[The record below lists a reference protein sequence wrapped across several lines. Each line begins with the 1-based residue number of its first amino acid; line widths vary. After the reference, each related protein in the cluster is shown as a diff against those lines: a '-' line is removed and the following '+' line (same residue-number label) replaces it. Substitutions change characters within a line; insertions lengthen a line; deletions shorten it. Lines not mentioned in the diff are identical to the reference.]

1 MIAMASTYW
10 EHFPHP
16 ADMGIRGV
24 GPSMES
30 AFEQAALAM
39 TAVTIDPAVITP
51 CQVVEIQREE
61 KDIELLYLAWLND
74 LLFEMDTRRMV
85 FGRFKVHIKAGRL
98 TATAWGEGIDR
109 HRQELLVEVKAATYA
124 ELEVRQREDG
134 LWVAQCIVDV

>member
-1 MIAMASTYW
+1 MSMSYW

-24 GPSMES
+24 GPSMEA

-39 TAVTIDPAVITP
+39 TAATIDPAVITP
-51 CQVVEIQREE
+51 CQVVEIHRKE
-61 KDIELLYLAWLND
+61 KDVELLYLAWLNA

-98 TATAWGEGIDR
+98 TATAWGEGIDL

>member
-1 MIAMASTYW
+1 MSTVYW

-24 GPSMES
+24 GPSMET

-39 TAVTIDPAVITP
+39 TAVTIDPAVVAP
-51 CQVVEIQREE
+51 RHSVEIHCEE
-61 KDIELLYLAWLND
+61 QDDELLFVAWLSA

-85 FGRFKVHIKAGRL
+85 FGRFEVHIKAGHL
-98 TATAWGEGIDR
+98 TATAWGEGIDL

-124 ELEVRQREDG
+124 EMAVRQQDDG